1 MRYDAVPG
9 RLTVA
14 RYQAGIRTEARII
27 DATRSLLARGGLE
40 AATLKAICDLAEVK
54 AGSFYNLF
62 DSKEE
67 VIIMVVREAIDAVD
81 PDPTGAGTD
90 TLDDLVDAF
99 VRFFEEEPQMARVYV
114 IAAVKTESSEN
125 GARKRFLKHHKRRV
139 ERFADAMARADA
151 TLSKDAAEMR
161 AELMLGAL
169 DGLAFRWALDPTF
182 EFSKYAHEAARR
194 LA

>member
-1 MRYDAVPG
+1 MG
-9 RLTVA
+9 

-27 DATRSLLARGGLE
+27 DATRSLLAEGGLE
-40 AATLKAICDLAEVK
+40 AATLKAICDRADVK

-67 VIIMVVREAIDAVD
+67 IVIMVVREAIDAVD

-90 TLDDLVDAF
+90 TVDDLVAAF
-99 VRFFEEEPQMARVYV
+99 VRFFEEEPQTAKIYV

-125 GARKRFLKHHKRRV
+125 GARKRFLKHHNRRV

-151 TLSKDAAEMR
+151 TLSEEAAEMR

-182 EFSKYAHEAARR
+182 DFAKYAHEAAVR
-194 LA
+194 LC